1 MTPWFS
7 WAFKSS
13 HTNINILSWNAIL
26 FICTH
31 TITQTKETEMLL
43 WVCNLNA
50 FHLPLLTAID
60 ATVLHRFNTLCK
72 PSNVSIHELPDLI
85 HLWKPEDQLRPLNYN
100 RISFPP
106 TWHESEIYMTPNSFA
121 VCCQKMDDSTRH
133 EKIHFLSL
141 IQNKNV
147 LCKDESSIKD
157 MLEKFFLLAPWVH
170 LLSLIVNIF
179 PLQLLQN

>member
-7 WAFKSS
+7 CAFKSS

-26 FICTH
+26 FICTN
-31 TITQTKETEMLL
+31 TIIQTKETEMLL
-43 WVCNLNA
+43 WVCNLNSINSNWCNSPSPIQYK
-50 FHLPLLTAID
+50 L
-60 ATVLHRFNTLCK
+60 
-72 PSNVSIHELPDLI
+72 SNVSIHELPDLI

-121 VCCQKMDDSTRH
+121 VFAVKRRTTVLDMR
-133 EKIHFLSL
+133 KYIFLSL

-157 MLEKFFLLAPWVH
+157 MLQKC
-170 LLSLIVNIF
+170 
-179 PLQLLQN
+179 